1 MLNKKIAEIF
11 YDIADL
17 LELEGVD
24 FKPRAYRKAAR
35 NIESMKEDILDYY
48 EEDNLR
54 DIEGVGKAIEEKI
67 NEIIETGGLEYL
79 DNLKEELPEG
89 LLDVMRVPDIGPKKA
104 KKLYDELDIT
114 DLESLKDMAESGEI
128 SKIKG
133 FGEKTQDKILRG
145 IDMLKKISG
154 RHLLNEVLPLADSL
168 IEYLKP
174 DAEMIEKAG
183 SLRRLKETIGDVD
196 ILASGDGSK
205 LMDSFANYADVDE
218 VLVKGETKT
227 SVRMEGGIQADL
239 RVIDEE
245 SFGAAL
251 QYFTGSK
258 EHNVELRQI
267 AIDHGYKLNEYGLFS
282 KDDEKK
288 VAGKDEESIYE
299 TLGMDWIPPELRE
312 DRGEIEAARNGELPQ
327 LVEFDDIKGDLQ
339 CHSDWSDGVNT
350 ILEVGRAA
358 QEKGYEY
365 IAITDHSESLTV
377 AGGLDKQEIE
387 EREEEILSAQE
398 ELEIKLLS
406 GIEVDIKKDGSL
418 DMDHETLEEL
428 DIVLGAVHSN
438 FRMEAEEQTK
448 RITDAFSTGL
458 IDIFAHPTG
467 RKIGE
472 REPYKVDMRKIVKSA
487 KDNSVVL
494 EINASPQRLD
504 LDSLDA
510 REAMDKGVLIS
521 LGTDAHGLQHLDFMK
536 YGVGIARRGW
546 LEKDDVINTLSYED
560 LMDFLK
566 GR

>member
-1 MLNKKIAEIF
+1 MLNKKIADIF

-48 EEDNLR
+48 ENDNLR
-54 DIEGVGKAIEEKI
+54 EIDGVGKAIEEKI

-79 DNLKEELPEG
+79 EDLKDEMPEG
-89 LLDVMRVPDIGPKKA
+89 LIEVMRVPDIGPKKA
-104 KKLYDELDIT
+104 KKLYEELDIT
-114 DLESLKDMAESGEI
+114 DLASLKQSAEDGEI
-128 SKIKG
+128 RDIKG
-133 FGEKTQDKILRG
+133 FGKKTEDKIIRG
-145 IDMLKKISG
+145 IDMLEKVSG

-168 IEYLKP
+168 ITYLEK
-174 DAEMIEKAG
+174 DADMIEKAG

-196 ILASGDGSK
+196 ILAAGDSSK
-205 LMDSFANYADVDE
+205 LMDSFADYADVDE
-218 VLVKGETKT
+218 VLVKGDTKT

-239 RVIDEE
+239 RVVEAE

-258 EHNVELRQI
+258 EHNVELRQV
-267 AIDHGYKLNEYGLFS
+267 AIDKGYKLNEYGLFEKQS
-282 KDDEKK
+282 EKK
-288 VAGKDEESIYE
+288 VAGVDEKGVYKK
-299 TLGMDWIPPELRE
+299 LGLDWIPPELRE
-312 DRGEIEAARNGELPQ
+312 NRGEIEAAKESSLPE
-327 LVEFDDIKGDLQ
+327 LVELEDIKGDLQ
-339 CHSDWSDGVNT
+339 SHSDWSDGVNT
-350 ILEVGRAA
+350 ILEMGTAA

-365 IAITDHSESLTV
+365 LALTDHSQSLTV
-377 AGGLDKQEIE
+377 AGGLDKEDLR
-387 EREEEILSAQE
+387 EREEEIQSAQE
-398 ELEIKLLS
+398 KLDIKLLS

-418 DMDHETLEEL
+418 DMDSETLEGL
-428 DIVLGAVHSN
+428 DLVLGAVHSN
-438 FRMEAEEQTK
+438 FRMDAEDQTK

-472 REPYKVDMRKIVKSA
+472 REPYSVDMRDIVSSA

-510 REAMDKGVLIS
+510 RDAMENGVMIS

-546 LEKDDVINTLSYED
+546 LEKDDVINTMSYGD

>member
-1 MLNKKIAEIF
+1 MLNKKIADIF

-35 NIESMKEDILDYY
+35 NIESMKKDILDYY
-48 EEDNLR
+48 ENDNLR
-54 DIEGVGKAIEEKI
+54 GIDGVGKAIEEKI

-79 DNLKEELPEG
+79 ENLKDEMPEG
-89 LLDVMRVPDIGPKKA
+89 LIDVMRVPDIGPKKA
-104 KKLYDELDIT
+104 KKLYEELDIT
-114 DLESLKDMAESGEI
+114 DLESLKQSAEAGEI
-128 SKIKG
+128 RDIKG
-133 FGEKTQDKILRG
+133 FGKKTEDKIIRG
-145 IDMLKKISG
+145 IDMLEKISG
-154 RHLLNEVLPLADSL
+154 RHLLNEVLPLSDSL
-168 IEYLKP
+168 ITYLER
-174 DAEMIEKAG
+174 DADMIEKAG

-196 ILASGDGSK
+196 ILAAGDSSK
-205 LMDSFANYADVDE
+205 LMDSFADYADVDE
-218 VLVKGETKT
+218 VLVKGDTKT

-239 RVIDEE
+239 RVVEPE

-258 EHNVELRQI
+258 EHNVELRQV
-267 AIDHGYKLNEYGLFS
+267 AIDKGYKLNEYGLFEKQS
-282 KDDEKK
+282 EKK
-288 VAGKDEESIYE
+288 VAGVDEKGVYKK
-299 TLGMDWIPPELRE
+299 LGMDWIPPELRE
-312 DRGEIEAARNGELPQ
+312 NRGEIEAAKESSLPELIE
-327 LVEFDDIKGDLQ
+327 LEDIKGDLQ
-339 CHSDWSDGVNT
+339 SHSDWSDGVNT
-350 ILEVGRAA
+350 ILEMGTAA

-365 IAITDHSESLTV
+365 LALTDHSQSLTV
-377 AGGLDKQEIE
+377 AGGLDKEDLS
-387 EREEEILSAQE
+387 EREEEIQSARE
-398 ELEIKLLS
+398 KLDIKLLS

-418 DMDHETLEEL
+418 DMDSETLEGL
-428 DIVLGAVHSN
+428 DLVLGAVHSN
-438 FRMEAEEQTK
+438 FRMDAEDQTK

-472 REPYKVDMRKIVKSA
+472 REPYSVDMRDIVSSA

-510 REAMDKGVLIS
+510 RDAMENGVKIS

-546 LEKDDVINTLSYED
+546 LEKDDVINTMSYGD

>member
-48 EEDNLR
+48 EEDELR
-54 DIEGVGKAIEEKI
+54 GIEGVGKAMEEKI

-79 DNLKEELPEG
+79 DDLKEELPEG
-89 LLDVMRVPDIGPKKA
+89 LIDVMKVPDIGPKKA
-104 KKLYDELDIT
+104 KKLYEELDVT
-114 DLESLKDMAESGEI
+114 DLESLKDMAEADEI

-145 IDMLKKISG
+145 IDMLEKISG

-168 IEYLKP
+168 IEYLGS

-196 ILASGDGSK
+196 ILASGDTSK
-205 LMDSFANYADVDE
+205 LMDSFSNYADVDE

-239 RVIDEE
+239 RVVDKE

-267 AIDHGYKLNEYGLFS
+267 AIDQGYKLNEYGLFS

-288 VAGKDEESIYE
+288 VAGEDEESIYE

-312 DRGEIEAARNGELPQ
+312 NRGEIEAARNGELPQ

-350 ILEVGRAA
+350 ILEVGKAA

-377 AGGLDKQEIE
+377 AGGLDKQEIQ
-387 EREEEILSAQE
+387 EREEEIRSAQE
-398 ELEIKLLS
+398 ELDIKLLS

-418 DMDHETLEEL
+418 DMDHETLEGL

-472 REPYKVDMRKIVKSA
+472 REPYKVDMREIVKSA
-487 KDNSVVL
+487 RENSVVL

-510 REAMDKGVLIS
+510 REAKDKGVLIS

-546 LEKDDVINTLSYED
+546 LEKDDVINTLSYDE
-560 LMDFLK
+560 LIDFLK